1 MLRRNGTQ
9 VDALLL
15 TVAVFWG
22 SSYFF
27 AKQLTQH
34 ASVPG
39 MLAIR
44 FSVATVIMLVIWG
57 FRRNRFTKADLIGG
71 VITGVS
77 LFVIM
82 MIETTSISLTSA
94 TNAGLIIS
102 LTIILTPMFESMWSR
117 NWLPGKFFVAAGGS
131 VIGVGL
137 LVSANGFVN
146 PNFGDLIM
154 IGAAILRA
162 ATTVAQGHI
171 MKAETAGTYNV
182 TIIQI
187 ALAALLFSLVDPSGA
202 VKAATT
208 FELAQWGD
216 VLFLAVFCTVFGFV
230 ALLWGIRKTSSSR
243 ASLLL
248 STEPVWAVIVPVV
261 IGGELMGALGFA
273 GAALIIASCY
283 WGLNIE
289 TKHRAKREIG

>member
-1 MLRRNGTQ
+1 MFTKQGSR
-9 VDALLL
+9 VDVLLL

-22 SSYFF
+22 SSYYF
-27 AKQLTQH
+27 AKQLTAH

-44 FSVATVIMLVIWG
+44 FSVASVIMLGIWF
-57 FRRNRFTKADLIGG
+57 FRRSKFTKADLVGG
-71 VITGVS
+71 AITGVS

-82 MIETTSISLTSA
+82 IIETTSISLTSA

-102 LTIILTPMFESMWSR
+102 LTIILTPIFESMWSR
-117 NWLPGKFFVAAGGS
+117 SWLPRKFFIAAFGS
-131 VIGVGL
+131 VIGVAF

-146 PNFGDLIM
+146 PNIGDIIM
-154 IGAAILRA
+154 LAAATLRA

-171 MKAETAGTYNV
+171 MKAKSAGTYNV
-182 TIIQI
+182 TIVQI
-187 ALAALLFSLVDPSGA
+187 AVAALLFVCVDPAGTFN
-202 VKAATT
+202 AATT

-216 VLFLAVFCTVFGFV
+216 VMFLVLFCTVFGFV

-248 STEPVWAVIVPVV
+248 STEPVWAVIVPLV
-261 IGGELMGALGFA
+261 IGGEVMGWLGFV
-273 GAALIIASCY
+273 GAALIIGSCY
-283 WGLNIE
+283 WGLGIE
-289 TKHRAKREIG
+289 ARHRAATA

>member
-1 MLRRNGTQ
+1 M
-9 VDALLL
+9 
-15 TVAVFWG
+15 FWG

-44 FSVATVIMLVIWG
+44 FSVATLIMLVIWV
-57 FRRNRFTKADLIGG
+57 FRRNRFTKADLVGG
-71 VITGVS
+71 AITGVS

-117 NWLPGKFFVAAGGS
+117 NWLPSKFFIAAAGS
-131 VIGVGL
+131 VVGVGL
-137 LVSANGFVN
+137 LVGANGFVQ
-146 PNFGDLIM
+146 PNLGDLIM

-171 MKAETAGTYNV
+171 MKADSAGTYNV
-182 TIIQI
+182 TIVQI
-187 ALAALLFSLVDPSGA
+187 ALAAVLFLIVDPSGTA
-202 VKAATT
+202 KAATT
-208 FELAQWGD
+208 FELAQWGN

-261 IGGELMGALGFA
+261 IGGEVMGALGYL
-273 GAALIIASCY
+273 GAALIIGACY

-289 TKHRAKREIG
+289 ARHRANLA